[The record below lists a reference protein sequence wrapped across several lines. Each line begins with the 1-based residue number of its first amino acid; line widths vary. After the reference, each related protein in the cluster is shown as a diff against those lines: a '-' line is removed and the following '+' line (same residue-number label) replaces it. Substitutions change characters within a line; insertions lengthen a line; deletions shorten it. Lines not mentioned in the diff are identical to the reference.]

1 MAEEKEAVRETMRA
15 KLRDAMADMV
25 NPTKSKTASVPTKS
39 GKSYQYQYTTLAE
52 VLGIVR
58 PALQE
63 HGLGLRQSI
72 GFTEAGLTLRTEVFD
87 EDADMTLDERPVY
100 ENRDPQGF
108 GSYETYMRRYS
119 LLTAFGLAADD
130 DDGQA
135 AVKSNYQPKRSE
147 EIKLE
152 KSAPRDRIEKG
163 IKALCDI
170 SPWTRETLAPMLD
183 GKSEETQVKWLAD
196 AYREAQV
203 QMAEAQR

>member
-1 MAEEKEAVRETMRA
+1 MAEEKQAPKETMRA
-15 KLRDAMADMV
+15 KLREAMADMV

-72 GFTEAGLTLRTEVFD
+72 GITEAGLTLRTEVFD

-100 ENRDPQGF
+100 ENKDPQGF

-135 AVKSNYQPKRSE
+135 AVKSNYQPKPARQE
-147 EIKLE
+147 QP
-152 KSAPRDRIEKG
+152 AQDARDRVEKG
-163 IKALCDI
+163 VKALCDI
-170 SPWTRETLAPMLD
+170 SPWTRETLAPMLEGMD
-183 GKSEETQVKWLAD
+183 EASQVQWLAD
-196 AYREAQV
+196 AYREAKA

>member
-1 MAEEKEAVRETMRA
+1 MAEEKEAARETMRA

-25 NPTKSKTASVPTKS
+25 NPTKSKTANVPTKS
-39 GKSYQYQYTTLAE
+39 GKNYQYQYTTLAE

-72 GFTEAGLTLRTEVFD
+72 GTSEAGLTLRTEVFD

-100 ENRDPQGF
+100 ENKDPQGF

-135 AVKSNYQPKRSE
+135 AVNSNYQPKPTRR
-147 EIKLE
+147 E
-152 KSAPRDRIEKG
+152 KPRQGTHDRIEAG
-163 IKALCDI
+163 IKAITDI
-170 SPWTRETLAPMLD
+170 ESCPLTREMIVGQLARLD
-183 GKSEETQVKWLAD
+183 TDEAKLGYLTDTYKSA
-196 AYREAQV
+196 
-203 QMAEAQR
+203 MAQR

>member
-1 MAEEKEAVRETMRA
+1 MAEEKQAARETMRT
-15 KLRDAMADMV
+15 KLREAMADMV

-72 GFTEAGLTLRTEVFD
+72 GFAETGLTLRTDVFD
-87 EDADMTLDERPVY
+87 EESDMTLDERPVY
-100 ENRDPQGF
+100 ENKDPQGF

-147 EIKLE
+147 EIKFE
-152 KSAPRDRIEKG
+152 KRSAHDRIEKG

-183 GKSEETQVKWLAD
+183 GMDEAAQVQWLAD
-196 AYREAQV
+196 AYREAKA

>member
-1 MAEEKEAVRETMRA
+1 MAEEKQVPKETMRT
-15 KLRDAMADMV
+15 KLRKAMADMV
-25 NPTKSKTASVPTKS
+25 NPAKTKTANV
-39 GKSYQYQYTTLAE
+39 GKYQYQYTTLAD

-72 GFTEAGLTLRTEVFD
+72 GTSEAGLTLRTEVFD
-87 EDADMTLDERPVY
+87 EDSDMILDERPVY
-100 ENRDPQGF
+100 ENKDPQGF

-130 DDGQA
+130 DGQA

-152 KSAPRDRIEKG
+152 KRSAHDRIEKG

-183 GKSEETQVKWLAD
+183 GMDEA
-196 AYREAQV
+196 AQV
-203 QMAEAQR
+203 QWLTEAYCEAKAQMAEAQR